1 MIMGCWP
8 YVRGDSVRPSFD
20 LEGVMVASYGIF
32 WRPGTVSAVAARL
45 VSLLAVLLLLVPL
58 PGRADAV
65 RDPLDTT
72 FQNPNLNGV
81 VQAVAVQSDGR
92 IVVGGNFT
100 TAGGGN
106 QPSSNLARFLAD
118 GSLDPSFAVQYI
130 DGEIYAIAIQ
140 SDGKILIG
148 GSFRDVNNLT
158 RHKAARLESNGDVDV
173 GFDPNFDDNV
183 WAIAVD
189 DQGRILFG
197 GDFMTAGGEAHNFI
211 ARYSDAGVV
220 DSAFTAPVPTTVFS
234 IAVTSG
240 GKIVAGGGSFVDRF
254 NADGTQDT
262 GFLSQTFNGSV
273 YKVALQDDGKI
284 LAGGSFTTV
293 GATNRSRIARLNVDG
308 SADPSFA
315 NTNLGGDVRGLAIQ
329 ADGKVVVT
337 GAFRADNGP
346 SAPPRN
352 YLLRLTGTGALDLS
366 FGDPSLNNGGR
377 TVVLQQNGNIL
388 VGGDFTAAGANGYG
402 RLARFLW
409 AFFNLSVTAPANGT
423 VTGSLGG
430 IDCGTVC
437 SAQLGSGTSVTL
449 TAIPATGYVFAGWGG
464 GCAGTTN
471 PLTVTPSADLTCT
484 ASFTASGGGAG
495 GGTMPPPAPPPG
507 FVSAPVTA
515 IQNVSTVGA
524 GTGSLSLA
532 ASFTNPQALTFTAA
546 RNSGAPLP
554 SWLTFNPST
563 VSFAYDVPI
572 PSDLPIQPLA
582 DAAADGRAGRA
593 DARASWANTIYPVLI
608 RVAQVPV
615 TLTVTGAGQRYVS
628 TIQMNFYAPRSPVAI
643 SAVSLSLD
651 GARGNGR
658 SGRSALSWDGGQMV
672 FETAATNIFPASAN
686 GFGDIV
692 RYQALSGD
700 RDRLSQTA
708 IPGGGVANAADGASM
723 SPAVS
728 SDGLHAAFASNAP
741 SVSMTPNGGMR
752 QVYRTA
758 LGYPRVPLNGAVTP
772 APDMVSVTAGGIVG
786 NAASDNP
793 ALSQDGRY
801 VAFESMATNF
811 GIGVAGQ
818 RRIWRK
824 DMQTGALEPVS
835 IGTGNNPSISWDG
848 RYVAFDDGAQV
859 YLRDMTGGQ
868 RTIAPGTRPRLT
880 ARADRIAF
888 VADGQVML
896 ADVTTGAVRA
906 VTAGNGISDD
916 PAISA
921 DGRFVVFRSAATN
934 LVSGLA
940 GNGLVQIFVR
950 DVERGVTALVT
961 QTASGGPGNGA
972 SWSPALSGDGG
983 TISFASD
990 ARDLVNGNPAAGQA
1004 YLAANP
1010 LPLPAKT
1017 GYWTMPSVGGGQGWV
1032 MERWGARAYVGG
1044 LAYDGQ
1050 GRSQWL
1056 AGYCTLSGLTCSGR
1070 LDAAGASGPAFSLV
1084 TAETGT
1090 SAILSVGSAPPQA
1103 LAPFAI
1109 GGIRTTGFAG
1119 LPQAGWWYEA
1129 GAGNNVG
1136 YFLAIDTQP
1145 QPDGSVAH
1153 IGYLSV
1159 LAYDAAGRPA
1169 WQSAQAALGDDLSF
1183 SGILM
1188 QYAGG
1193 APFGAATAA
1202 IPASASIVGPV
1213 RLSFDGTEKCRI
1225 ALPDGR
1231 IATLSRFRF

>member
-1 MIMGCWP
+1 MLASHGL
-8 YVRGDSVRPSFD
+8 YGYSGSV
-20 LEGVMVASYGIF
+20 A
-32 WRPGTVSAVAARL
+32 AVAGRF
-45 VSLLAVLLLLVPL
+45 VGLLAVLLLLLPT
-58 PGRADAV
+58 PGRADAAP
-65 RDPLDTT
+65 DPLDTT

-81 VQAVAVQSDGR
+81 VHAVAVQSDGK
-92 IVVGGNFT
+92 ILVGGSFT
-100 TAGGGN
+100 TAGSGN
-106 QPSSNLARFLAD
+106 QPSSNLARFFPD
-118 GSLDPSFAVQYI
+118 GSFDPSFAVQYI

-140 SDGKILIG
+140 SDGKIVIG
-148 GSFRDVNNLT
+148 GSFRDVNNVT
-158 RHKAARLESNGDVDV
+158 RHKAARLENNGDVDV

-189 DQGRILFG
+189 DQDRILFG

-220 DSAFTAPVPTTVFS
+220 DSSFTAPVPTTVFS
-234 IAVTSG
+234 IAVTG
-240 GKIVAGGGSFVDRF
+240 DGKIVAGGGSFVDRF

-262 GFLSQTFNGSV
+262 GFLSQTFDGSV
-273 YKVALQDDGKI
+273 YKVALQADGKI

-293 GATNRSRIARLNVDG
+293 GGGTQRSRIARLNGDG
-308 SADPSFA
+308 SADLSFA

-329 ADGKVVVT
+329 GDGKVVAT
-337 GAFRADNGP
+337 GAFRASNGP
-346 SAPPRN
+346 SAPPRD
-352 YLLRLTGTGALDLS
+352 YVLRLTGTGVVDLS
-366 FGDPSLNNGGR
+366 FGDPSLNSVGR

-388 VGGDFTAAGANGYG
+388 VGGDFTAAGTNDYG

-409 AFFNLSVTAPANGT
+409 AFFDLSVTAPANGT
-423 VTGSLGG
+423 VTGSAGG
-430 IDCGTVC
+430 IDCGTAC
-437 SAQLGSGTSVTL
+437 SAQLGSGTSVAL
-449 TAIPATGYVFAGWGG
+449 TATPASGHVFAGWGG
-464 GCAGTTN
+464 GCSGTTN
-471 PLTVTPSADLTCT
+471 PLTVTPSADITCT
-484 ASFTASGGGAG
+484 ASFTAAGG

-507 FVSAPVTA
+507 FVSTPVTA
-515 IQNVSTVGA
+515 VQNASTVGS

-532 ASFTNPQALTFTAA
+532 SSFINPQSLTFTAA
-546 RNSGAPLP
+546 QNSGAPLP
-554 SWLTFNPST
+554 SWLTFTPST

-572 PSDLPIQPLA
+572 PSDLPVQPLA
-582 DAAADGRAGRA
+582 DAAAGARAGRA
-593 DARASWANTIYPVLI
+593 DARASWANMIYPLLI

-615 TLTVTGAGQRYVS
+615 TLTATATGAGQSYVS

-672 FETAATNIFPASAN
+672 FETASTNIFPASAN

-708 IPGGGVANAADGASM
+708 IPGGGVANAAAGASM

-728 SDGLHAAFASNAP
+728 SDGRYAAFASDAP
-741 SVSMTPNGGMR
+741 SVSATPSVGVR
-752 QVYRTA
+752 QVYRTG

-772 APDMVSVTAGGIVG
+772 APDMVSVTAAGIAG

-801 VAFESMATNF
+801 VAFESVATNF
-811 GIGVAGQ
+811 GFGVSGQ
-818 RRIWRK
+818 RRVWRK
-824 DMQTGALEPVS
+824 DMQTGALEAVS
-835 IGTGNNPSISWDG
+835 GGMGVNPTISWDG
-848 RYVAFDDGAQV
+848 RYVAFDDGAQI
-859 YLRDMTGGQ
+859 YLRDMTGGGL
-868 RTIAPGTRPRLT
+868 RMIAPGTRPRLT

-888 VADGQVML
+888 VAGGQVML
-896 ADVTTGAVRA
+896 ADIATGALRA

-921 DGRFVVFRSAATN
+921 DGRFVAFRSAATN
-934 LVSGLA
+934 LVSGFAGTGLA
-940 GNGLVQIFVR
+940 QIFVR

-972 SWSPALSGDGG
+972 SWSPALSGDGS
-983 TISFASD
+983 TISFSSD

-1010 LPLPAKT
+1010 LPLPEKT
-1017 GYWTMPSVGGGQGWV
+1017 GYWIMPSVGGGQGWA
-1032 MERWGARAYVGG
+1032 MERWGAKAYVGG
-1044 LAYDGQ
+1044 LAYDAQ

-1056 AGYCTLSGLTCSGR
+1056 AGYCTLSGLTCTGR
-1070 LDAAGASGPAFSLV
+1070 LDAAGAAGPAFSLV
-1084 TAETGT
+1084 TAETGNDAT
-1090 SAILSVGSAPPQA
+1090 LSVGTAPAQA
-1103 LAPFAI
+1103 LAPFAV
-1109 GGIRTTGFAG
+1109 GGIRTTGYAG

-1136 YFLAIDTQP
+1136 YFLAIATQP
-1145 QPDGSVAH
+1145 QPDGSAAQV
-1153 IGYLSV
+1153 GYLSV
-1159 LAYDAAGRPA
+1159 LAYDAAGRPV
-1169 WQSAQAALGDDLSF
+1169 WQSAQATLGDDFSF

-1193 APFGAATAA
+1193 APFGATAA
-1202 IPASASIVGPV
+1202 AMPASAAIVGPV
-1213 RLSFDGTEKCRI
+1213 RMAFDGTENSRI
-1225 ALPDGR
+1225 TLPDGR
-1231 IATLSRFRF
+1231 VAALTRFRP